1 MRGTPHSSLRYGGN
15 EMTLRSLEVYRSY
28 EPGALIAQ
36 ISPTALLVITTDN
49 DTTTPTDEIL
59 EAYNRAREP
68 KRLKI
73 LRGGH
78 CDLYCCRRGEAT
90 QAALEF
96 YKEVL

>member
-1 MRGTPHSSLRYGGN
+1 M
-15 EMTLRSLEVYRSY
+15 
-28 EPGALIAQ
+28 
-36 ISPTALLVITTDN
+36 DN

-59 EAYNRAREP
+59 EAYNHAREP

-78 CDLYCCRRGEAT
+78 CDLYCCKRGEAT
-90 QAALEF
+90 KAALEF